1 MAWPRVK
8 YSSSSSSWHGHTLCF
23 CQLDALWRTAEPHS
37 GHKTQPSAAA
47 HSWSCYGLLCRPR
60 EEVISDRGQ
69 EEQVRFPRLTCS
81 QASWSLSYKRNSGV
95 QVTGVAIPKSCVSAR
110 MCVASISLNLI
121 MKGLDIHQKS
131 ILIFQ
136 SCSLQDILFLWILRR
151 EIKSIMISDLQSLH
165 NIAIFLPTSL
175 WSSWMLKHESMF
187 VTLGTPVKI
196 MTLP

>member
-23 CQLDALWRTAEPHS
+23 CQPGALWRTTEPHS
-37 GHKTQPSAAA
+37 GHRNSASAAA
-47 HSWSCYGLLCRPR
+47 HSWSSCGLLCRPQ
-60 EEVISDRGQ
+60 EEAISDRGQ
-69 EEQVRFPRLTCS
+69 EEQVRFPCPTCRL
-81 QASWSLSYKRNSGV
+81 ASWSLSYKRNSGV
-95 QVTGVAIPKSCVSAR
+95 QVTGIATPKSCVSAC

-121 MKGLDIHQKS
+121 MKGLDIHQKL

-175 WSSWMLKHESMF
+175 QSSWMLKHESIF
-187 VTLGTPVKI
+187 VTSGTPVEI
-196 MTLP
+196 MTLS